1 MATKW
6 SIIIIDKKKKHNS
19 SMRTKIFTHTTP
31 PLSLS
36 HTYTHTTPILYKQ
49 QQHRNV
55 KAAAKATTTNDD
67 DEPAAVFTP
76 AVKGAA
82 VTAAAIAALS
92 GPLPANAAATAEFDL
107 EAMYAEKGQT
117 AKPVDRFE
125 GTEVAKVVEQPKK
138 APKIAVPTPKPRVE
152 VAKPAPKVVAPP
164 AKVVQPKVAAPK
176 ATTKAATPSMPS
188 MPSMPSVKISPAPA
202 PPPKR
207 TPTKPAKAPKAA
219 VTPKATTAAPS
230 MPSMPSVKLS
240 PAPAPPPKRTPT
252 KPAAGRPAGSAIEKP
267 KAKKPEGNFLGIY
280 NANFSNMPKAAP
292 KKEKAPRPVQ
302 PKPTYTY
309 SRSGPGEK
317 EGFRKINEENKS
329 TATSDNEI
337 FTFVASVVSA
347 ALLVSISGKKD
358 DKPKVQK
365 VVSKAPATEPQA
377 NVEPKDPAEE
387 AQEWID
393 AWKAK
398 Q

>member
-36 HTYTHTTPILYKQ
+36 LTYTHTTPILYKQ

-117 AKPVDRFE
+117 VKAVDRFE

-240 PAPAPPPKRTPT
+240 PAPAPPPKRATT

>member
-1 MATKW
+1 
-6 SIIIIDKKKKHNS
+6 
-19 SMRTKIFTHTTP
+19 
-31 PLSLS
+31 
-36 HTYTHTTPILYKQ
+36 
-49 QQHRNV
+49 
-55 KAAAKATTTNDD
+55 
-67 DEPAAVFTP
+67 
-76 AVKGAA
+76 
-82 VTAAAIAALS
+82 
-92 GPLPANAAATAEFDL
+92 
-107 EAMYAEKGQT
+107 
-117 AKPVDRFE
+117 
-125 GTEVAKVVEQPKK
+125 
-138 APKIAVPTPKPRVE
+138 
-152 VAKPAPKVVAPP
+152 
-164 AKVVQPKVAAPK
+164 
-176 ATTKAATPSMPS
+176 
-188 MPSMPSVKISPAPA
+188 
-202 PPPKR
+202 
-207 TPTKPAKAPKAA
+207 
-219 VTPKATTAAPS
+219 
-230 MPSMPSVKLS
+230 
-240 PAPAPPPKRTPT
+240 
-252 KPAAGRPAGSAIEKP
+252 
-267 KAKKPEGNFLGIY
+267 
-280 NANFSNMPKAAP
+280 MPKAAP

-329 TATSDNEI
+329 TATGDNEI